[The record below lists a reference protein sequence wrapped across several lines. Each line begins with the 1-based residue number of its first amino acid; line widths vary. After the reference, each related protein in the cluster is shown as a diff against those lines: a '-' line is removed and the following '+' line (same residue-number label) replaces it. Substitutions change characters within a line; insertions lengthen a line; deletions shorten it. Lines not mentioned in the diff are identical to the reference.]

1 MKTVTL
7 VCEDRP
13 SLLSDISYIL
23 GSSHV
28 NVEGMAIEVV
38 DRRAVIALQ
47 VKNSDKATEVL
58 HRNGFETINHGSLI
72 VKANKEVD
80 HESLEQVRAKLLTQ
94 GIKIEDHSLLCGNG
108 ESEIFAIHV
117 NKPRKAIRTLKEA
130 VLNRAMF

>member
-23 GSSHV
+23 GISHV

-38 DRRAVIALQ
+38 ERKAVIALQ
-47 VKNSDKATEVL
+47 VKNSEKATEVL
-58 HRNGFETINHGSLI
+58 HKNGFETINHGSLI
-72 VKANKEVD
+72 VKAHKD
-80 HESLEQVRAKLLTQ
+80 LTHESLEQVKSTLATQ
-94 GIKIEDHSLLCGNG
+94 GIKIEDHLLLCGDG